1 VDVDQLLT
9 AGAHAQA
16 TALADGSVTAPA
28 LTEAALARIAAH
40 DQELNSFRVVY
51 ADAARAAAEQAQRR
65 LDAGERTP
73 LLGVPVAVKDDQD
86 VEGDITGM
94 GGRPQFP
101 PATHDSPAVARL
113 REAGAVVIGHTNVP
127 DRCLWPFTETLT
139 HGATRNPWNLNHTP
153 GGSSGGSAAAVA
165 AGFVGAATGSDGGGS
180 VRIPAGNC
188 GLYGVKTTRGL
199 VPVAEEGW
207 QGLSVLGPLGPT
219 PADAAAMLDVMAGE
233 NRYLAAT
240 RIEPQPLRIALSW
253 MTPLGR
259 AHMVAERKTA
269 VRRFADELRVL
280 GHEVVEADPPLGM
293 RPLPQFLIRYLR
305 GVSGDVERL
314 PHPEW
319 LEPRTRAV
327 ARVGRRVPDGV
338 LRWARDAEAGLRAI
352 MDGFFKDFDVVLQP
366 GITGAPFR
374 IGRFHGSGLLH
385 TWAGVTMA
393 IPYFPLWNTLGY
405 PVVAVPIGLDGAGLP
420 IGAQIGGP
428 EFSEATLLSLAGQ
441 YARAHPPRRP
451 AR

>member
-1 VDVDQLLT
+1 MDVDQLLT

-28 LTEAALARIAAH
+28 LTEAALAKIAAH
-40 DQELNSFRVVY
+40 DRELNSFRVVY
-51 ADAARAAAEQAQRR
+51 TDAARAAAADAQRR

-73 LLGVPVAVKDDQD
+73 LLGVPVAIKDDQD

-94 GGRPQFP
+94 GGRPQLP
-101 PATHDSPAVARL
+101 PAAQDSPVVARV
-113 REAGAVVIGHTNVP
+113 RASGAVVIGHTNVP

-199 VPVAEEGW
+199 VPMQEEGW
-207 QGLSVLGPLGPT
+207 QGLSVLGPLGPN
-219 PADAAAMLDVMAGE
+219 PADAAALLDVMAGE
-233 NRYLAAT
+233 NRYVAAT
-240 RIEPQPLRIALSW
+240 EIDPQPMRIALSW
-253 MTPLGR
+253 TTPLGR
-259 AHMVAERKTA
+259 PYMVAERKAA
-269 VRRFADELRVL
+269 VRRVADELRAL
-280 GHEVVEADPPLGM
+280 GHDVVEADPPLGI

-305 GVSGDVERL
+305 GVSGDVDGL

-319 LEPRTRAV
+319 LESRTRAI
-327 ARVGRRVPDGV
+327 ARVGRQVPDRV
-338 LRWARDAEAGLRAI
+338 LRWARDAELDLRAI
-352 MDGFFKDFDVVLQP
+352 MDGFFKDFDLVLQP

-374 IGRFHGSGLLH
+374 IGRFHNAGAVH
-385 TWAGVTMA
+385 TLGGVTLS

-405 PVVAVPIGLDGAGLP
+405 PVVAIPVGVDRAGLP
-420 IGAQIGGP
+420 IGVQVGGP

-441 YARAHPPRRP
+441 YARAHPPQRP
-451 AR
+451 PR